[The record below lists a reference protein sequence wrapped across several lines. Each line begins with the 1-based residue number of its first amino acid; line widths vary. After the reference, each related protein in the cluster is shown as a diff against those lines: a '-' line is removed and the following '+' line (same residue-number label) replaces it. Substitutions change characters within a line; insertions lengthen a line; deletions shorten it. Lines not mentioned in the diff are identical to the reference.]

1 MGLVQDV
8 HAAVTRYED
17 GTRATLQAVAGL
29 ATAVAEL
36 GEEIAAHGPLGA
48 STDPDLVRAR
58 ERLAAARGLLL
69 AAGDAADASRGAA
82 RSYADRAFPA

>member
-17 GTRATLQAVAGL
+17 GTRATLQAVTGL
-29 ATAVAEL
+29 ATTVAAL
-36 GEEIAAHGPLGA
+36 GEEIAAHGPLGT

-58 ERLAAARGLLL
+58 ERLAAARGRLL
-69 AAGDAADASRGAA
+69 AAGEAAAASRGAA
-82 RSYADRAFPA
+82 RVYADRAFPV